1 MREIINRVRPS
12 LLLANNVL
20 LHFESAPL
28 SSEDII
34 AQKIPDFVTRGQF
47 NDLVINSCEEIA
59 RLAYLSGGCDMFPYI
74 DHWTV
79 VDFSEK
85 PVSFFPRVITSA
97 AAMLLS
103 IEFSPKKVEVILKR
117 GHLPI
122 SEHLQLVDTGYVAER
137 FTRID
142 GVLILQS
149 LIATISDN
157 YFPY

>member
-1 MREIINRVRPS
+1 MREIMDRVRPS

-20 LHFESAPL
+20 LHFESAPI

-47 NDLVINSCEEIA
+47 NDFLVDSCEEIVRIA
-59 RLAYLSGGCDMFPYI
+59 HLLGGCDMFPYI
-74 DHWTV
+74 DHWV
-79 VDFSEK
+79 VIDFSEK
-85 PVSFFPRVITSA
+85 PVSLFPRVITSA

-103 IEFSPKKVEVILKR
+103 TEFSPKKVDAILER
-117 GHLPI
+117 GHLPV
-122 SEHLQLVDTGYVAER
+122 SDHLQLVDTGYVADR
-137 FTRID
+137 FSRID

-149 LIATISDN
+149 LIATLSDN